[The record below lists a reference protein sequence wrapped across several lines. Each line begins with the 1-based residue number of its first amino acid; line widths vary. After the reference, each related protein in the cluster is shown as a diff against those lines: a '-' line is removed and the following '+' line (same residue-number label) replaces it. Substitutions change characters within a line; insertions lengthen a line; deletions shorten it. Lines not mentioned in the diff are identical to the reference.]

1 MSDLTLFEQTQVPDY
16 IKKVELDD
24 LTRDLGGGRGLR
36 RISLRGKKFRL
47 VVNGEEITRS
57 NADHMNVVIINGT
70 KYVARKFYAGAYV
83 PGESL
88 PPDCWSND
96 GIMPDASIEAPQHH
110 NCQDCPQNIKGSGQ
124 GDSRACRFEKRL
136 AVVLADDIN
145 GSVYQIALP
154 SKSYFGRSADN
165 KAMPFEQYA
174 KYISS
179 QGYNINQIVT
189 EMRMDDNSDTAKL
202 VFRPISF
209 LTEQQ
214 WEIARR
220 QGQSLEAKQAVMI
233 TPSTIDSDNKTP
245 RLESNS
251 AVSSSPSAK
260 SKSSVEAEDVEVISE
275 PTKRAPKKAAE
286 PAPKKDLASIMSDWA
301 VDDDN

>member
-1 MSDLTLFEQTQVPDY
+1 
-16 IKKVELDD
+16 
-24 LTRDLGGGRGLR
+24 
-36 RISLRGKKFRL
+36 
-47 VVNGEEITRS
+47 
-57 NADHMNVVIINGT
+57 
-70 KYVARKFYAGAYV
+70 
-83 PGESL
+83 
-88 PPDCWSND
+88 
-96 GIMPDASIEAPQHH
+96 
-110 NCQDCPQNIKGSGQ
+110 
-124 GDSRACRFEKRL
+124 
-136 AVVLADDIN
+136 
-145 GSVYQIALP
+145 
-154 SKSYFGRSADN
+154 
-165 KAMPFEQYA
+165 
-174 KYISS
+174 
-179 QGYNINQIVT
+179 GYNINQIVT